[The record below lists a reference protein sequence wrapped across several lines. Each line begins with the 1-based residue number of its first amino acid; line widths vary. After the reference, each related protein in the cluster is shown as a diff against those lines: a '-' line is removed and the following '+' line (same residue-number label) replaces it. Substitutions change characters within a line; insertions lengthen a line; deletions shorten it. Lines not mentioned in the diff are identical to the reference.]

1 MRKNQSVISLVFF
14 LVILLGI
21 LSSCTLNK
29 EARKCNGTKM
39 IKTKMN

>member
-1 MRKNQSVISLVFF
+1 MRKNQSVISLVFV

-21 LSSCTLNK
+21 LSSCSSNK
-29 EARKCNGTKM
+29 GARKCNGTKM